1 MKRKGFLRF
10 GLYSAAAAIM
20 LTQSCYAYID
30 PAATSYILAIVSG
43 VVVAVGTAFGIVF
56 NKLKRK
62 VKKKNT
68 EEEAGELAPIY
79 NPEESK
85 GENVVI
91 TADDLLNDDDNDD
104 KKTDK

>member
-1 MKRKGFLRF
+1 MKTKRFIRF
-10 GLYSAAAAIM
+10 GLYSAAASIM

-43 VVVAVGTAFGIVF
+43 VVVAVGTTFGIIW

-62 VKKKNT
+62 MKKKDDEPAELVQNYDP
-68 EEEAGELAPIY
+68 EAG
-79 NPEESK
+79 K

-91 TADDLLNDDDNDD
+91 TADDLLAEDDE
-104 KKTDK
+104 KK

>member
-1 MKRKGFLRF
+1 MKTKRFIRF
-10 GLYSAAAAIM
+10 GLYAAAAAIM

-43 VVVAVGTAFGIVF
+43 VVVAIGTTFGIVW

-62 VKKKNT
+62 MKKKDD
-68 EEEAGELAPIY
+68 EPAELVQNY
-79 NPEESK
+79 DPESGK

-91 TADDLLNDDDNDD
+91 TADDLLADDDENA
-104 KKTDK
+104 KK

>member
-1 MKRKGFLRF
+1 MKRKGFIRF
-10 GLYSAAAAIM
+10 GFYSAAAAIM

-43 VVVAVGTAFGIVF
+43 VVVAVGTTFGIVW

-62 VKKKNT
+62 VKKK
-68 EEEAGELAPIY
+68 EEEPAELAQIY
-79 NPEESK
+79 SPEDSK

-91 TADDLLNDDDNDD
+91 TADDLLNDEDENND
-104 KKTDK
+104 K

>member
-1 MKRKGFLRF
+1 MKRKGFIRF
-10 GLYSAAAAIM
+10 GFYSAAAAIM

-43 VVVAVGTAFGIVF
+43 VVVAVGTTFGIVW

-62 VKKKNT
+62 VKKK
-68 EEEAGELAPIY
+68 EEEPAELVQNY
-79 NPEESK
+79 SPEDSK

-91 TADDLLNDDDNDD
+91 TADDLLNDEDENND
-104 KKTDK
+104 K

>member
-1 MKRKGFLRF
+1 MKRKGLIRF

-43 VVVAVGTAFGIVF
+43 VVVAVGTTFGIVW

-62 VKKKNT
+62 VKKK
-68 EEEAGELAPIY
+68 EEEPAELVRNY
-79 NPEESK
+79 DPEDSK

-91 TADDLLNDDDNDD
+91 TADDLLNEEEESSGN
-104 KKTDK
+104 